1 MTDCAESAPLAF
13 GGAGGAGV
21 SAVKYEPV
29 VGVGYD
35 AGGKVACELFFDC
48 EWCGALLAD
57 ESYAMADAE
66 DVGIDGHLCFLE
78 YDCLYDVGGLSSY
91 AREAFEFFTSRGNL
105 PLVFG
110 NETLCH
116 TYEMT

>member
-1 MTDCAESAPLAF
+1 MTLWV
-13 GGAGGAGV
+13 AGCTCV
-21 SAVKYEPV
+21 SSVEYEPMM
-29 VGVGYD
+29 GIGYD
-35 AGGKVACELFFDC
+35 VGGEMACEFFFDC
-48 EWCGALLAD
+48 KWRGALFAD
-57 ESYAMADAE
+57 KTYTVADSKNMS
-66 DVGIDGHLCFLE
+66 IDGHLCFLE

-91 AREAFEFFTSRGNL
+91 AREAFEFFTSRGYL